1 MSTVLDTNQNGDLK
15 KTTFSMIFHSVYFL
29 TYGMSAHS
37 RRERAVINQ
46 SLIIHIGINHWNVKF
61 NSLESV
67 SIMWLHMEPVLIKP
81 VLKKPVFKK
90 PVFKKPVFKKPVFKK
105 PVFKKPVC
113 KKSVDAWIPLQ
124 RNYF

>member
-15 KTTFSMIFHSVYFL
+15 KIFFHVISFFFFL

-37 RRERAVINQ
+37 RRERTVINQ

-61 NSLESV
+61 NSLESI
-67 SIMWLHMEPVLIKP
+67 SIMWLHMEPVLKKP

-90 PVFKKPVFKKPVFKK
+90 PVFKKPVFKN
-105 PVFKKPVC
+105 
-113 KKSVDAWIPLQ
+113 SVDAWIPLQ